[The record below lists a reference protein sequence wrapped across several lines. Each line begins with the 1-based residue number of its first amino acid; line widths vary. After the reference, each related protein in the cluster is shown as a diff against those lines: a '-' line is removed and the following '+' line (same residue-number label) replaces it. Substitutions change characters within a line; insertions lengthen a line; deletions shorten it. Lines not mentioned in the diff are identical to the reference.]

1 MKILTLNEENKK
13 NILENLLKR
22 SPNQYEAQTAVV
34 AEILDNVKQNKDAAL
49 FDYTKRF
56 EKDLKRCLKRG
67 LNIQLIQE
75 AIALLAETGTLPA
88 KYRPHKLSGQF
99 DGCWECHIQPDWLMT
114 WKQNDT
120 ELTLLFLQTGTHS
133 DLF

>member
-1 MKILTLNEENKK
+1 MY
-13 NILENLLKR
+13 R
-22 SPNQYEAQTAVV
+22 
-34 AEILDNVKQNKDAAL
+34 

-67 LNIQLIQE
+67 LNILLIQE
-75 AIALLAETGTLPA
+75 AIVLLAETGTLPT